1 MAQSMTT
8 PPPVQATP
16 MINFERAK
24 TKSYKDEDLFRFY
37 SKMEE
42 ESKTKTFVRNELVIR
57 NRPLVSF
64 ILNKYYTKPDH
75 KKIYEDL
82 LQEGTVGLM
91 QAIDGYKLE
100 LGFKFST
107 YATWWIRQA
116 INNYLG
122 NVDPLI
128 HVPSHIRSFQ
138 NKIIKQQFDIPG
150 ALNGAEPTG
159 LSTNNNIESSSTTS
173 QTKPVQT
180 FNELIENGCESL
192 NMTEKMTQSIKSAF
206 KTKKI
211 LSFEETFTNN
221 DESNSGNAISKTQSL
236 LAIKETEN
244 FEQNNPEKDL
254 DKDYLISIVE
264 KGLEQLTP
272 KKRLI
277 LLLRFNVFNKIEEEE
292 LFSDEEQKR
301 KVRKEE

>member
-1 MAQSMTT
+1 MTT
-8 PPPVQATP
+8 PITTITTTP
-16 MINFERAK
+16 EFDRTKIK
-24 TKSYKDEDLFRFY
+24 TYKDEDLFRFY
-37 SKMEE
+37 ARMQQV
-42 ESKTKTFVRNELVIR
+42 ESRIKTQVRNELVVR

-100 LGFKFST
+100 LGYKFST

-138 NKIIKQQFDIPG
+138 NKIIKQQYETAGD
-150 ALNGAEPTG
+150 
-159 LSTNNNIESSSTTS
+159 STAATTTTS
-173 QTKPVQT
+173 DENDSTATVAPKS
-180 FNELIENGCESL
+180 FNELIEDGCESL

-211 LSFEETFTNN
+211 LSFEETFANN
-221 DESNSGNAISKTQSL
+221 DESSGGAISKAQSL
-236 LAIKETEN
+236 LAIKENED
-244 FEQNNPEKDL
+244 FEQKNPEKDL
-254 DKDYLISIVE
+254 DKEHLISIVE

-277 LLLRFNVFNKIEEEE
+277 LLLRFNVFNKAEEEE
-292 LFSDEEQKR
+292 LFLNEEQKR
-301 KVRKEE
+301 NTKEQETE